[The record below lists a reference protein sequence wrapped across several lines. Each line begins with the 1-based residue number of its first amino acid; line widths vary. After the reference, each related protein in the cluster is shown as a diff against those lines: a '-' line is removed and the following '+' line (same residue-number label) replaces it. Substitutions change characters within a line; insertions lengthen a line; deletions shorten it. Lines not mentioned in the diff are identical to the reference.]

1 VQGDGIVKILL
12 GQPCLNRNRRRL
24 QNFAAVGTDQV
35 KAHDP
40 LCGTGGVL
48 RPFALAGKYKKTF
61 TTLILFVIWR
71 LDR

>member
-1 VQGDGIVKILL
+1 
-12 GQPCLNRNRRRL
+12 
-24 QNFAAVGTDQV
+24 V